1 MEVSDMAIELNRD
14 NYEAEVNGA
23 DKPVLV
29 DFWGPRCG
37 PCLVLMPSVEQLEQ
51 EYEGRIKV
59 AKLNATENRMLCARL
74 RVMGLPTFILYK
86 DGTEVRRLTGEKIT
100 VHEIREAVEALL
112 R

>member
-1 MEVSDMAIELNRD
+1 MAIDLNRD
-14 NYEAEVNGA
+14 NYAAEVNGA

-37 PCLVLMPSVEQLEQ
+37 PCLSLMPSVEKLEK

-59 AKLNATENRMLCARL
+59 AKLNATENRMLCATL

-86 DGTEVRRLTGEKIT
+86 DGTEIRRLIGEKIT
-100 VHEIREAVEALL
+100 IGEIKQAVEDVLK
-112 R
+112 